1 VRLVAERVRIPADTG
16 QPDRILAGLTARQLG
31 ILVMAGLP
39 AGLLFLATRPL
50 LPLPVAAG
58 LAAPPL
64 LVGVALALGRRDGV
78 SLDRLAL
85 AAVAQRLGPRRL
97 VPAPDGVIPP
107 AAWHTGAA
115 GRTPAAMRPPAHG
128 LGGDGVIDLGGK
140 GAALVCEASTVNFAL
155 RTPAEQQALIG
166 AFARAL
172 HAVTAPVQVLVRVE
186 RADLAAHLDQLDQD
200 AGGLPHPALEAA
212 AREHARFLGELA
224 ARRDVA
230 RRQTLLVL
238 RDPAPPP
245 QAAAVLRRRADELGG
260 LLGACGITL
269 TSLDG
274 GQAAAVLA
282 RACDP
287 EAPPPPA
294 GLAAPEET
302 IHGAHP

>member
-1 VRLVAERVRIPADTG
+1 VAERVRIPADTG
-16 QPDRILAGLTARQLG
+16 QPDRILAGLTARQLA
-31 ILVMAGLP
+31 IFMLAGLP
-39 AGLLFLATRPL
+39 AGLLFLAARPL

-78 SLDRLAL
+78 PLDRLAL
-85 AAVAQRLGPRRL
+85 AAAAQRLGPRRL

-107 AAWHTGAA
+107 AAWHTGAT
-115 GRTPAAMRPPAHG
+115 GRTPAAMRSPVQRLGADG
-128 LGGDGVIDLGGK
+128 LVNLGAQ

-155 RTPAEQQALIG
+155 RTPTEQQALIG

-172 HAVTAPVQVLVRVE
+172 HAVTDPVQVLVRVE

-200 AGGLPHPALEAA
+200 ARGLPHAALEAA

-245 QAAAVLRRRADELGG
+245 QAAAVLRRRAEELGG
-260 LLGACGITL
+260 LLGACGIAL
-269 TSLDG
+269 TPLDG

-294 GLAAPEET
+294 GLAAPDQT

>member
-1 VRLVAERVRIPADTG
+1 
-16 QPDRILAGLTARQLG
+16 
-31 ILVMAGLP
+31 
-39 AGLLFLATRPL
+39 
-50 LPLPVAAG
+50 
-58 LAAPPL
+58 
-64 LVGVALALGRRDGV
+64 
-78 SLDRLAL
+78 
-85 AAVAQRLGPRRL
+85 
-97 VPAPDGVIPP
+97 
-107 AAWHTGAA
+107 
-115 GRTPAAMRPPAHG
+115 
-128 LGGDGVIDLGGK
+128 
-140 GAALVCEASTVNFAL
+140 L

-166 AFARAL
+166 AFARVL
-172 HAVTAPVQVLVRVE
+172 HALAAPLQVLVRVE
-186 RADLAAHLDQLDQD
+186 RADLAAHLGQLDQD

-245 QAAAVLRRRADELGG
+245 QAAAVLRRRVDELGG

-269 TSLDG
+269 TPLDG

-294 GLAAPEET
+294 GLAAPDQT

>member
-1 VRLVAERVRIPADTG
+1 VVAERVRIPADTG
-16 QPDRILAGLTARQLG
+16 QPDRILAGLTGRQLG
-31 ILVMAGLP
+31 ILMLAGLP
-39 AGLLFLATRPL
+39 AMLLFLVVRPL

-58 LAAPPL
+58 LAVPPL

-78 SLDRLAL
+78 PLDRLAL
-85 AAVAQRLGPRRL
+85 AAAAQRLGPRRL
-97 VPAPDGVIPP
+97 VPAPDGVIPH
-107 AAWHTGAA
+107 AAWHTGAAA

-128 LGGDGVIDLGGK
+128 LGGDGVVDLGK
-140 GAALVCEASTVNFAL
+140 LGAALVCEASMVNFAL
-155 RTPAEQQALIG
+155 RTPAEQQALTD

-172 HAVTAPVQVLVRVE
+172 HALAAPVQVLVRVE
-186 RADLAAHLDQLDQD
+186 RADLAAHLNQLHQD

-245 QAAAVLRRRADELGG
+245 QAAAVLRRRVDELGG

-269 TSLDG
+269 TPLDG

-287 EAPPPPA
+287 EAPPPPV
-294 GLAAPEET
+294 GLAAPDQT
-302 IHGAHP
+302 IHGANP